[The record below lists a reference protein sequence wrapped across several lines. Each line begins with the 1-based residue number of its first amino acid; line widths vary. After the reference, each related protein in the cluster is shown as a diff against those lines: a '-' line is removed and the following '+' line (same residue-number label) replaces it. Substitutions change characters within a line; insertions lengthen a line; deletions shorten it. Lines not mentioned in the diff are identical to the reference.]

1 VTDRPRGAYNGLTAV
16 LFDFDRTLLD
26 LFTEPASVALAAE
39 VAAYY
44 RREVC
49 PGPDEPHTRAALGR
63 ALVEHADRP
72 YRLWVELYWALAGV
86 DQELAERVSREVGSI
101 LTEHECEAAGALTA
115 PAALPG
121 VKATL
126 AWLEDAGVALAVVA
140 SNSLAAVRTA
150 MYRAGILSRF
160 DVIVARTPELDLAN
174 LEPSPFPIER
184 AIDQLGC
191 TPSDAVM
198 VGDSVA
204 DMRAGLA
211 AKVYTVGVVSHPGQA
226 ERLRE
231 AGAAAVI
238 ADMTALKSLL
248 GHHLVA

>member
-1 VTDRPRGAYNGLTAV
+1 V

-26 LFTEPASVALAAE
+26 LFTEPASAALAAE
-39 VAAYY
+39 VVAYY
-44 RREVC
+44 RHEVC
-49 PGPDEPHTRAALGR
+49 PGPDEPETRAALGR
-63 ALVEHADRP
+63 ALVEQADRP
-72 YRLWVELYWALAGV
+72 YRLWVDLYWILAGL

-101 LTEHECEAAGALTA
+101 LTEHECQAAGAPAA

-126 AWLEDAGVALAVVA
+126 AWLEDASIALAVVA
-140 SNSLAAVRTA
+140 NQSLAAVRTA
-150 MYRAGILSRF
+150 MHRAGILSRF

-174 LEPSPFPIER
+174 LDPSPFPIER
-184 AIDQLGC
+184 ALAQLRCAPG
-191 TPSDAVM
+191 DAVM
-198 VGDSVA
+198 VGDAVT

-211 AKVYTVGVVSHPGQA
+211 AKVYTVGVASHPGQA
-226 ERLRE
+226 ERLRD

-248 GHHLVA
+248 GHHMVA